1 MGPSATGRAASGLF
15 GPFDGCAACN
25 ALRFAPLT
33 SAALGVRRESRLRW
47 LLCDLGFFSRT
58 VRTLG
63 RQGRCAHPA
72 HHHTSLQGRDES
84 GKFKTSIAKVYP
96 PQLNALMAESI
107 VHHALLLAD
116 ALPVVEPLA
125 PSLLELNRLDFVTDQ
140 VQPDYHGV

>member
-1 MGPSATGRAASGLF
+1 L
-15 GPFDGCAACN
+15 
-25 ALRFAPLT
+25 ALLR
-33 SAALGVRRESRLRW
+33 LGV
-47 LLCDLGFFSRT
+47 FSRT

-96 PQLNALMAESI
+96 PQLNALMADAI

-116 ALPVVEPLA
+116 ALPVVEQPLA